1 MLPAVSFAEARKKQI
16 DYYTQAV
23 CFMKISAKTDVGML
37 RSSNQD
43 TYAAGELPSGGVWA
57 VVCDGMGGHN
67 GGNVASAMASERIS
81 DGIRTNFREGMGVSS
96 VKNMLESATVSA
108 NIDIFERAQSDEEL
122 AGMGTTAVAAVLY
135 DGKCVIAYVGDSRC
149 YLIRNNKV
157 TQVTTDHS
165 LVQELLDAGL
175 ITADEAKTHPMK
187 NMITRA
193 LGLEDDVTVDFVD
206 GETEKGDMLLLC
218 SDGLSNHISEAE
230 ILECIADGQID
241 SFAQRLIDVANK
253 NGGSDNITAV
263 ILAD

>member
-1 MLPAVSFAEARKKQI
+1 
-16 DYYTQAV
+16 
-23 CFMKISAKTDVGML
+23 MKISAKTDVGML

-43 TYAAGELPSGGVWA
+43 AYVTGELPSGGIWA

-67 GGNVASAMASERIS
+67 GGNVASAMASELIAE
-81 DGIRTNFREGMGVSS
+81 GIRNNFRAGMSTAS
-96 VKNMLESATVSA
+96 VKNMLESAFVSA
-108 NIDIFERAQSDEEL
+108 NIDIYERAQKQEEL
-122 AGMGTTAVAAVLY
+122 AGMGTTAVAAVCF
-135 DGKCVIAYVGDSRC
+135 DGRCVIAYVGDSRC
-149 YLIRNNKV
+149 YVIRNSAA

-175 ITADEAKTHPMK
+175 ITKEEAKTHPMK

-206 GETEKGDMLLLC
+206 GDTEKGDMLLLC
-218 SDGLSNHISEAE
+218 SDGLTNHVSEEE
-230 ILECIADGQID
+230 IIKSLGNGEFEDYAATLVDI
-241 SFAQRLIDVANK
+241 ANK